1 MEMNSSS
8 AQDNGYDYTF
18 KIVLIGDSG
27 VGKSSI
33 ILNYTSDNQGGLPSP
48 TVGVDFKIKILTFGD
63 KKVKLTI
70 WDTAGQERFRT
81 LTSSFYRG
89 AHGIIMVYDVT
100 RKDTFTSL
108 TNKWLEELKLYS
120 AYHDSVKV
128 LVGNKMDLESSRMV
142 TREEGIAFAKQN
154 GFLFYESSAKT
165 GENVAMCFEGLLL
178 KALGVMDEPGN
189 EKMKLELIQGHLR
202 AFPSV
207 FAPSPGPR
215 CCG

>member
-1 MEMNSSS
+1 MEVNSSS
-8 AQDNGYDYTF
+8 AQEKGYDYTF

-48 TVGVDFKIKILTFGD
+48 TIGVDFKTKILTLD
-63 KKVKLTI
+63 DMKIKLTI

-108 TNKWLEELKLYS
+108 TNKWIEELKLYS
-120 AYHDSVKV
+120 AYHDTIKV
-128 LVGNKMDLESSRMV
+128 LVGNKLDLESSRMV
-142 TREEGIAFAKQN
+142 TREEGMAFANQHD
-154 GFLFYESSAKT
+154 FLFYESSAKT
-165 GENVAMCFEGLLL
+165 GENVTELFEGLL
-178 KALGVMDEPGN
+178 KVFCS
-189 EKMKLELIQGHLR
+189 KGHL
-202 AFPSV
+202 SV
-207 FAPSPGPR
+207 SNCIIVLR
-215 CCG
+215 LWER

>member
-1 MEMNSSS
+1 MNSSS
-8 AQDNGYDYTF
+8 AQEKGYDYTF

-33 ILNYTSDNQGGLPSP
+33 ILNYTSDNKGDHLPSP
-48 TVGVDFKIKILTFGD
+48 TVGVDFKTKILTLGD
-63 KKVKLTI
+63 KKVKITI

-89 AHGIIMVYDVT
+89 AHGILMVYDVT

-108 TNKWLEELKLYS
+108 ANKWIEELKLYS

-128 LVGNKMDLESSRMV
+128 LVGNKLDLESSRMV
-142 TREEGIAFAKQN
+142 TREEGIAFANQH

-165 GENVAMCFEGLLL
+165 GENVAKCFEGLLL
-178 KALGVMDEPGN
+178 KVLGVMDEPAN
-189 EKMKLELIQGHLR
+189 VMKMLHDMQGI
-202 AFPSV
+202 
-207 FAPSPGPR
+207 PGPPDFVPSSGAS

>member
-1 MEMNSSS
+1 MEVNSSS
-8 AQDNGYDYTF
+8 AQEKGYDYTF

-48 TVGVDFKIKILTFGD
+48 TIGVDFKTKILTLD
-63 KKVKLTI
+63 DMKIKLTI

-108 TNKWLEELKLYS
+108 TNKWIEELKLYS
-120 AYHDSVKV
+120 AYHDTIKV
-128 LVGNKMDLESSRMV
+128 LVGNKLDLESSRMV
-142 TREEGIAFAKQN
+142 TREEGMAFANQHD
-154 GFLFYESSAKT
+154 FLFYESSAKT
-165 GENVAMCFEGLLL
+165 GENVTELFEGLL
-178 KALGVMDEPGN
+178 KALGEMN
-189 EKMKLELIQGHLR
+189 KSAILTKLFDDLQR
-202 AFPSV
+202 A
-207 FAPSPGPR
+207 GPITVHTSGSG

>member
-1 MEMNSSS
+1 MNSSS
-8 AQDNGYDYTF
+8 APEKGYDYTF

-33 ILNYTSDNQGGLPSP
+33 ILNYTSDNKGDHLPSP
-48 TVGVDFKIKILTFGD
+48 TVGVDFKTKILTLGD
-63 KKVKLTI
+63 KKVKITI

-89 AHGIIMVYDVT
+89 AHGILMVYDVT

-108 TNKWLEELKLYS
+108 ANKWIEELKLYS

-128 LVGNKMDLESSRMV
+128 LVGNKLDLESSRMV
-142 TREEGIAFAKQN
+142 TREEGIAFANQH

-165 GENVAMCFEGLLL
+165 GENVAKCFEGLLL
-178 KALGVMDEPGN
+178 KVLGVMDEPAN
-189 EKMKLELIQGHLR
+189 VMKMLHDMQGI
-202 AFPSV
+202 
-207 FAPSPGPR
+207 PGPPVFVPSSGAG